1 MTGKELPQ
9 LQKNKNN
16 KMPPPPPPFAGNDGV
31 MLQWKMRNI
40 SHARMHI
47 VTDMLSKYELHHTH
61 PRILGTIQFRNGAT
75 QKELADEMNT
85 SPAAMSVSIKRLQKA
100 GLIEKISDE
109 SDCRINKI
117 KLTEKGAHIHDDI
130 FEKTIAIDRSMLD
143 GFSEEEIAQL
153 FLYLDRVQENIDKMR
168 ERETVQ

>member
-1 MTGKELPQ
+1 M
-9 LQKNKNN
+9 QKHKNG
-16 KMPPPPPPFAGNDGV
+16 KMPPPPPPFAGHDGV

-47 VTDMLSKYELHHTH
+47 VTDMLSEYELHYTH
-61 PRILGTIQFRNGAT
+61 PRILGTIQFHNGAT

-117 KLTEKGAHIHDDI
+117 RLTDKGVRIHEDI
-130 FEKTIAIDRSMLD
+130 FEKTIAIDRKMLD
-143 GFSEEEIAQL
+143 GFSEEEISLL
-153 FLYLDRVQENIDKMR
+153 FSYLDRVQGNIDQMK
-168 ERETVQ
+168 EGETLQ